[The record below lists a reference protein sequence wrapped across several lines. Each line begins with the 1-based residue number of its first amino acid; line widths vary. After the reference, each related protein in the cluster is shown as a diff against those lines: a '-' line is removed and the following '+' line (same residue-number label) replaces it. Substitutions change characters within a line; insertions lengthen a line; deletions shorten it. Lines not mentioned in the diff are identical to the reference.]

1 MSKSE
6 AGSKEAKVN
15 AKDVLWYIP
24 NQIGYLRVVTMILSL
39 FLMAKH
45 PLWTMWVYGVSCLL
59 DALDGTMARKYGQTS
74 SFGAVLDMVTDRST
88 TTALICFLC
97 VAYPAWSPIFQLLVA
112 LDISSHYIH
121 MYATL
126 STGSQSHKAIE
137 KEQWLL
143 NLYYTKRKV
152 LFSICA
158 LNVMFYMGLY
168 IMAFPHFRSYAVPV
182 LGQVHIGGVIAL
194 VCLPGYIF
202 KQIANVVQ
210 LNRAALMLANKDA
223 AEATERR
230 LKQKHN

>member
-1 MSKSE
+1 MS
-6 AGSKEAKVN
+6 AVTAR
-15 AKDVLWYIP
+15 DVLWYIP
-24 NQIGYLRVVTMILSL
+24 NQIGYVRVVTMCLSL
-39 FLMAKH
+39 VLMAKH
-45 PLWTMWVYGVSCLL
+45 PLWTMVVYGVSCLL
-59 DALDGTMARKYGQTS
+59 DALDGTMARKYGQIS

-97 VAYPAWSPIFQLLVA
+97 VAYPVWSPVFQLLVA

-143 NLYYTKRKV
+143 NLYYTRRKV
-152 LFSICA
+152 LFTICA
-158 LNVMFYMGLY
+158 LNEMFYMGLY
-168 IMAFPHFRSYAVPV
+168 INAFPHFKSYYFPL
-182 LGQVHIGGVIAL
+182 LGSTHIGAIIAL

-230 LKQKHN
+230 SAKKN